1 MTSDLSPYEMH
12 VLRQMVKGGD
22 EDLICGAALW
32 VAVEILGRR
41 GLVGPVIEKAGNK
54 MNLSYDA
61 TEAGRALVRARDAEL
76 TEANNGHR

>member
-1 MTSDLSPYEMH
+1 MTSDLSDYELR

-32 VAVEILGRR
+32 VAMESLERR

-61 TEAGRALVRARDAEL
+61 TEAGRALVRAREAEL
-76 TEANNGHR
+76 TETPNGHR